1 MYELD
6 QPKYLYLLLL
16 IPLLWILFAYTLHY
30 RRRKQEALASPRILL
45 ALAPY
50 KSTASLVWKTILYTL
65 ILASISLALVNPR
78 IGTQVQKIKVQGSD
92 VVFALDV
99 SLSMKAEDVAPN
111 RLDKAKQII
120 SRTIDRLGG
129 DRIGIIVYAGSA
141 YPLLP
146 ITSDYSAAKLF
157 LRTADPSMVSS
168 QGTSIGEAIALSWR
182 YFDDPSVKNKLLVVL
197 SDGEDHREDLDAT
210 EVARAS
216 AEKGIRIYTVGIGT
230 PEGGPIPLRE
240 NGAITGYK
248 KDLEDNVVVTK
259 SDPEMLAQIARAT
272 SADYMDGSSTA
283 AVVDRIT
290 ELLGKGPK
298 NEYGETEI
306 VQYKDRYQWFA
317 ATALLLLV
325 LDVLLGYRRSRLLS
339 RYNLFGEEKPE
350 EEEG

>member
-6 QPKYLYLLLL
+6 RPAYLQLLLL
-16 IPLLWILFAYTLHY
+16 VPLLWVLFAYLVRY
-30 RRRKQEALASPRILL
+30 RRKKQDALATPHVLM

-50 KSTASLVWKTILYTL
+50 KSTTVLVWKTLLYSL
-65 ILASISLALVNPR
+65 VIVSISLALVNPR
-78 IGTQVQKIKVQGSD
+78 IGTQIQKIKVQGSD

-99 SLSMKAEDVAPN
+99 SLSMKAEDQAPN
-111 RLDKAKQII
+111 RLEKAKQII

-168 QGTSIGEAIALSWR
+168 QGTSIGEAIALSQR

-197 SDGEDHREDLDAT
+197 SDGEDHREDLDAVD
-210 EVARAS
+210 VARQA
-216 AEKGIRIYTVGIGT
+216 AQKGVRIYTVGIGT
-230 PEGGPIPLRE
+230 PQGGPIPLRE
-240 NGAITGYK
+240 NGAVTGYK
-248 KDLEDNVVVTK
+248 KDIEGNVVVTK
-259 SDPEMLAQIARAT
+259 SDSAMLSEIAQAASGEYLPGT
-272 SADYMDGSSTA
+272 STS

-290 ELLGKGPK
+290 DLLGKGPK

-317 ATALLLLV
+317 GAALLLLV
-325 LDVLLGYRRSRLLS
+325 LDTLLGYRRSRLLS
-339 RYNLFGEEKPE
+339 RYNLFDEEKPE
-350 EEEG
+350 EED

>member
-6 QPKYLYLLLL
+6 RPAYLQLLLFV
-16 IPLLWILFAYTLHY
+16 PLLWVLFAYLVRY
-30 RRRKQEALASPRILL
+30 RRKRQDALADSHVLM

-50 KSTASLVWKTILYTL
+50 KSTTALVWKTILYSL
-65 ILASISLALVNPR
+65 VIVSICLALVNPR

-99 SLSMKAEDVAPN
+99 SLSMKAEDQAPN
-111 RLDKAKQII
+111 RLEKAKQII

-168 QGTSIGEAIALSWR
+168 QGTSIGEAIVLSQR

-197 SDGEDHREDLDAT
+197 SDGEDHREDLDA
-210 EVARAS
+210 VDLARQA
-216 AEKGIRIYTVGIGT
+216 AQKGVRIYTVGIGT
-230 PEGGPIPLRE
+230 PQGAPIPLRE
-240 NGAITGYK
+240 NGVVTGYK
-248 KDLEDNVVVTK
+248 KDIEGNVVVTR
-259 SDPEMLAQIARAT
+259 SDSAMLSEIAQAASGEYLPGT
-272 SADYMDGSSTA
+272 STS

-290 ELLGKGPK
+290 DLLGKGPK

-306 VQYKDRYQWFA
+306 VQYKDRYPWFA
-317 ATALLLLV
+317 GAALLLLV
-325 LDVLLGYRRSRLLS
+325 LDTLLGYRRSRLLS
-339 RYNLFGEEKPE
+339 RYNLFDEEKPE
-350 EEEG
+350 EED

>member
-6 QPKYLYLLLL
+6 RPAYLQLLLL
-16 IPLLWILFAYTLHY
+16 VPLLWVLFAYLVRY
-30 RRRKQEALASPRILL
+30 RRKKQDALATPHVLM

-50 KSTASLVWKTILYTL
+50 KSTTALVWKTLLYSL
-65 ILASISLALVNPR
+65 VIVSISLALVNPR
-78 IGTQVQKIKVQGSD
+78 IGTQIQKIKVQGSD

-99 SLSMKAEDVAPN
+99 SLSMKAEDQAPN
-111 RLDKAKQII
+111 RLEKAKQII

-168 QGTSIGEAIALSWR
+168 QGTSIGEAIALSQR

-197 SDGEDHREDLDAT
+197 SDGEDHREDLDAVD
-210 EVARAS
+210 VARQA
-216 AEKGIRIYTVGIGT
+216 AQKGVRIYTVGIGT
-230 PEGGPIPLRE
+230 PQGGPIPLRE
-240 NGAITGYK
+240 NGVVTGYK
-248 KDLEDNVVVTK
+248 KDIEGNVVVTK
-259 SDPEMLAQIARAT
+259 SDSAMLSEIAQAASGEYLPGT
-272 SADYMDGSSTA
+272 STS

-290 ELLGKGPK
+290 DLLGKGPK

-317 ATALLLLV
+317 GAALLLLV
-325 LDVLLGYRRSRLLS
+325 LDTLLGYRRSRLLS
-339 RYNLFGEEKPE
+339 RYNLFDEEKPE
-350 EEEG
+350 EED